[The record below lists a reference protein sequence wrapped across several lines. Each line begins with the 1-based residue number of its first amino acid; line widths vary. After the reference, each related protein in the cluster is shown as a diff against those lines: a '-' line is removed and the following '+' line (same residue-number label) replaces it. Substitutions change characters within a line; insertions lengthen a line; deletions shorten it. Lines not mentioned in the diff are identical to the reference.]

1 MDTWNQPRLWAC
13 LLPNHTAPHI
23 CFFLCPAAKEG
34 ATAVKRATGAKAGLK
49 SRGSLW
55 SSESV
60 AALKAMGAATS
71 RKKSDGWAFS
81 RAPAHT
87 GGESVDTPPRQAPP
101 NV

>member
-1 MDTWNQPRLWAC
+1 
-13 LLPNHTAPHI
+13 
-23 CFFLCPAAKEG
+23 
-34 ATAVKRATGAKAGLK
+34 VKRATGAKAGLK